1 MAFGDEYS
9 SDYAY
14 FIAGG
19 TTLAAIKKYE
29 ADSADTKGMQAAIAK
44 EYGAKEFTGVGERGY
59 LVFDNPVENPAL
71 VLHTVYKS
79 GGHVYRPNTDTAE
92 GRALQEKFADVPEF
106 DLSHHVFAKRLT
118 GAETVATNPDHL
130 RPSSGPVG
138 IGHYNENATS
148 SAASFRKYGDTYVV
162 SVPRVIRGIF
172 NEASAKASV
181 EDNYTQAAGYTY
193 ERWTPPDSTEIPY
206 SKVIELQEKQKGDQL
221 AQHSVKRKIAVS
233 APGN

>member
-9 SDYAY
+9 SNHAY

-29 ADSADTKGMQAAIAK
+29 ADSANPQAMQAVIVQ
-44 EYGAKEFTGVGERGY
+44 EYGAKAFTGFGETGY
-59 LVFDNPVENPAL
+59 LVFDKPVEHVAL
-71 VLHTVYKS
+71 VLHTVHAS
-79 GGHVYRPNTDTAE
+79 GEHVYRPNHDTAE

-106 DLSHHVFAKRLT
+106 DLTHHVFAKRLT
-118 GAETVATNPDHL
+118 GAETVATNPDNL
-130 RPSSGPVG
+130 QPGGGYSANGYYG
-138 IGHYNENATS
+138 ENARE
-148 SAASFRKYGDTYVV
+148 SAASFQKYGDTYVV

-172 NEASAKASV
+172 NDASAAASIK
-181 EDNYTQAAGYTY
+181 DNYPQAAGYTY

-221 AQHSVKRKIAVS
+221 AQRSVTKKTPAFSR
-233 APGN
+233 GN